1 MTKEQTL
8 VSHLIDLRACLIR
21 SVLATLGVF
30 ILLAAFSNQIYQL
43 VASPLIEQLPE
54 NSTMIATEVAAP
66 FLAPF
71 KLTLFV
77 SLFLV
82 MPYILFEIWR
92 FIAPGLYEQEKSLA
106 IPLLISSIVLFY
118 LGIAFSFFIVFPLL
132 FAFLTATAPE
142 GVTVMTDISHYLN
155 FILKLFFGFG
165 LAFEVPILT
174 IILLRTGITTADSLR
189 QKRPYIIISAFIIG
203 MLLTP
208 PDIISQTLLAI
219 PVWLLFELG
228 LWMGEHF
235 FNSTDSGK
243 LDTID
248 SEE

>member
-8 VSHLIDLRACLIR
+8 VSHLIELRSCLIR
-21 SVLATLGVF
+21 SVSATLLVF
-30 ILLAAFSNQIYQL
+30 VLLAAFSNQIYQL
-43 VASPLIEQLPE
+43 IASPLIEQLPA
-54 NSTMIATEVAAP
+54 NSSMIATEVAAP

-77 SLFLV
+77 ALFLV
-82 MPYILFEIWR
+82 MPYILYEVWR

-118 LGIAFSFFIVFPLL
+118 LGIAFSFFVVFPLL
-132 FAFLTATAPE
+132 FAFLTAAAPE

-174 IILLRTGITTADSLR
+174 IILLRTGITNAESLR
-189 QKRPYIIISAFIIG
+189 QKRPYIIITAFVVG

-228 LWMGEHF
+228 LWMGENF
-235 FNSTDSGK
+235 F
-243 LDTID
+243 TINEKAELNTNQQD
-248 SEE
+248 E